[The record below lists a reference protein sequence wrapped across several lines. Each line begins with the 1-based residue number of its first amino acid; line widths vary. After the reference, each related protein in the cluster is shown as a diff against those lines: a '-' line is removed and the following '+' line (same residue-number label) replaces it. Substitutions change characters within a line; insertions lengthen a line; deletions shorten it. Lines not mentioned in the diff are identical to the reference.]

1 LLFLLISLSPVET
14 ASFLSHMAVLP
25 FTLINLG
32 VLIND
37 NDGIRRR
44 ETRIAYTWG
53 DPKIPGIVTKKL
65 FKLFVKV

>member
-1 LLFLLISLSPVET
+1 
-14 ASFLSHMAVLP
+14 MAVLP